1 MKKKVIIGLSGGVD
15 SSVAAFLLK
24 KAGYEVEGVF
34 MRNWDS
40 SLNYD
45 VEGNPFVNNNI
56 CPQEQ
61 DFNDALKVA
70 EQLNIKCH
78 KVDFSE
84 DYWNQVFTS
93 FLNGLKANLTPNPDV
108 LCNNKIKFDIFVKY
122 VEQFNP
128 DYIAMGH
135 YARIIYKNKEIIL
148 AKALDRDKD
157 QTYFLSQLKIEQ
169 LKKVLFPLG
178 ELTKSQ
184 VREIAA
190 KENLIT
196 AKKKDSTGIC
206 FIGERNF
213 FVFLN
218 NYLKTNKGPIKDMN
232 GVFLK
237 EHEGVIK
244 YTIGQRKRL
253 NLKVTKENQSPWFVV
268 GKDLKN
274 NILYVDQNAESPY
287 LYSDSALIIDVV
299 WRNCD
304 GNIYKKNARMKI
316 EAKFRYRQPN
326 QEVEIIF
333 LNESTIKIYY
343 PQKIK
348 LVTPGQV
355 CSFYKGDFCLGA
367 GIIKEVYSQN
377 KKMLY
382 V

>member
-1 MKKKVIIGLSGGVD
+1 
-15 SSVAAFLLK
+15 
-24 KAGYEVEGVF
+24 

-157 QTYFLSQLKIEQ
+157 QTYFLSQLKTEQ

-178 ELTKSQ
+178 ELTKAQ

-196 AKKKDSTGIC
+196 AKKRFYRYLFYWRKKFFC
-206 FIGERNF
+206 FF
-213 FVFLN
+213 
-218 NYLKTNKGPIKDMN
+218 K
-232 GVFLK
+232 
-237 EHEGVIK
+237 
-244 YTIGQRKRL
+244 
-253 NLKVTKENQSPWFVV
+253 
-268 GKDLKN
+268 
-274 NILYVDQNAESPY
+274 
-287 LYSDSALIIDVV
+287 
-299 WRNCD
+299 
-304 GNIYKKNARMKI
+304 
-316 EAKFRYRQPN
+316 
-326 QEVEIIF
+326 
-333 LNESTIKIYY
+333 
-343 PQKIK
+343 
-348 LVTPGQV
+348 
-355 CSFYKGDFCLGA
+355 
-367 GIIKEVYSQN
+367 
-377 KKMLY
+377 
-382 V
+382 